1 MTGAVGMGGPG
12 VGAAPLGVR
21 ARNRRQ
27 RERAYLDAALAIAV
41 ADGLEALT
49 MARLADAVDAA
60 VGSVYTYF
68 PSKGALIAE
77 LQREAIERLTA
88 SYHLVRDRSEAHL
101 ATWDDPRAEALARI
115 ALFGSF
121 WISASETLP
130 HEASLLHGIVSV
142 SKVYV
147 PPEERHRVLP
157 ASLAFL
163 TEAGA
168 AVVEASEVGAI
179 RPQPDPAGAVVRWAA
194 ALTGVLLTENVAQ
207 IAEYPFEPRALAREL
222 LHELLLGWGAD
233 PDQVARAEAH
243 IAELAAE
250 GPLAP
255 VPPD

>member
-1 MTGAVGMGGPG
+1 M
-12 VGAAPLGVR
+12 
-21 ARNRRQ
+21 
-27 RERAYLDAALAIAV
+27 AIAV

-49 MARLADAVDAA
+49 MARLAEAVEAA

-88 SYHLVRDRSEAHL
+88 SYHLIRDRSEAEL
-101 ATWDDPRAEALARI
+101 ATWDDPRAEALARV

-121 WISASETLP
+121 WIAAGDTLP
-130 HEASLLHGIVSV
+130 HEAGLLHGIVSV

-168 AVVEASEVGAI
+168 VVVGASEAGAI
-179 RPQPDPAGAVVRWAA
+179 RPLVDPAGAVVRWAA

-207 IAEYPFEPRALAREL
+207 VAEYPFEPKALAREL
-222 LHELLLGWGAD
+222 LHELLLGWGATD
-233 PDQVARAEAH
+233 EDVARVEAH
-243 IAELAAE
+243 VAALAAD

-255 VPPD
+255 RPPG